1 MEPLPGLG
9 RRAERRK
16 IEVGLIR
23 GAALNAPRRDKT
35 RNPAKFMADGDV
47 GDQIA
52 GFFDGVQ
59 IDPASTETT
68 VSRGYAV

>member
-1 MEPLPGLG
+1 MELLPGLG
-9 RRAERRK
+9 RRTERRK

-23 GAALNAPRRDKT
+23 VRRSMRRAGKDQ
-35 RNPAKFMADGDV
+35 NPAKFMADGDV

-59 IDPASTETT
+59 MIRRRPKTT
-68 VSRGYAV
+68 MSRRYAV

>member
-1 MEPLPGLG
+1 M
-9 RRAERRK
+9 
-16 IEVGLIR
+16 V
-23 GAALNAPRRDKT
+23 
-35 RNPAKFMADGDV
+35 DGDV

-59 IDPASTETT
+59 IDPASTEIG